1 MVRASAMLRLYTAL
15 RGIAGL
21 KLSEDEVACLLEMIT
36 CKPPVTSAGV
46 KFASLGLSVLIACN
60 SLIGSPEN
68 EKVNILKNKVHSV
81 HCVLLIFKLTSA
93 DINQIVSSENI

>member
-36 CKPPVTSAGV
+36 CKPPVT
-46 KFASLGLSVLIACN
+46 
-60 SLIGSPEN
+60 PTE
-68 EKVNILKNKVHSV
+68 VH
-81 HCVLLIFKLTSA
+81 K
-93 DINQIVSSENI
+93 

>member
-1 MVRASAMLRLYTAL
+1 MVVRASAMLRLYTAL

-21 KLSEDEVACLLEMIT
+21 KLSEDEVSSLLEMIT

-60 SLIGSPEN
+60 SLIASPEN
-68 EKVNILKNKVHSV
+68 EKVK
-81 HCVLLIFKLTSA
+81 F
-93 DINQIVSSENI
+93 

>member
-1 MVRASAMLRLYTAL
+1 MDRSHFFIDKFILFFQHVVVRASAMLRLYTAL

-68 EKVNILKNKVHSV
+68 EKVNVLKNKVHS
-81 HCVLLIFKLTSA
+81 
-93 DINQIVSSENI
+93 

>member
-46 KFASLGLSVLIACN
+46 KFASLGFSVLIACN
-60 SLIGSPEN
+60 SLIGTPEN
-68 EKVNILKNKVHSV
+68 EKVSFITKK
-81 HCVLLIFKLTSA
+81 T
-93 DINQIVSSENI
+93 ENSHRLRNCLRNYPQNCP